1 LPFRKRVFVVFA
13 IACVG
18 ATLYEIPNGWL
29 VWRNSRDIRRSHAA
43 SGSKGVPAALPNEV
57 VATDPEAGDILTYCL
72 GDPNDEDLA
81 RLVARYPRNEFFL
94 AQLTERLLDVNCV
107 DHQAPLTLADK
118 LVTMS
123 PENAHYRYLKGWILL
138 KPPRDAGCEQ
148 KAREQFEL
156 GNGLPQFYLPFSRY
170 KERMDRLC
178 DGADMSFVERSKAW
192 PSQTGIYFDLARF
205 ITRSQRPHATFE
217 PETFDDLTAPI
228 IEIGKRVIA
237 NGQTFSEFTHGMFL
251 LQFTE
256 TARLRQLNLSSE
268 QAWQS
273 RLHLSQAIAIN
284 EVLQRWY
291 LEAFTSGAAIAKKG
305 LVAVV
310 PLALGLQLPF
320 IWLFMI
326 IVNLVRGRAHPNSVC
341 VKAYALFTLGL
352 VSSPCL
358 LILVA
363 FANKRLP
370 GSFLASVICLSGPI
384 IVGVLLWLLAHLPPL
399 DHRRFR
405 RGRRW
410 ATVVFGGLLGLAMV
424 LLAMDAVWNNRPE
437 GIRDWLRLA
446 GAILGCSGLGAAM
459 WPVAAY
465 RQHVFRAIPY
475 DGILRSRFVQ
485 TIMLL
490 SVATGIITVT
500 GNVPI
505 VPIILS
511 FVTVL
516 LVGTI
521 AVHCTEHRIILCD
534 ILPRFFAKQGQSVV
548 TRTKLAHLTLTTL
561 LVFWLTI
568 LVGVHLSA
576 GKWRRLET
584 MRTDPLAL
592 YGPLPQATPDIY
604 ERMILASEPKDSGHR
619 PWDQDAGVPE
629 RIHMATLADVTA
641 FLAKR
646 QTEGRTLSDS
656 RLLQLASQGGYDIRP
671 AVLGVLKEPNAL
683 EALLRRA
690 EWGDA
695 EVKEQLVAHFE
706 EQFAKLGKPYAQI
719 RQDPNCLASLVM
731 KAGWGDEAAKT
742 ELDRRFTLQMTELLK
757 APQRTMD
764 RERLCTELSDLV
776 TINETLINL
785 SRHGHIARS
794 MRKTRE
800 RSNLLDR
807 LLAGAD
813 MLDLEPAAEPSDV
826 PSELLESLFDIAGAL
841 AFVSEPP
848 EAKIQLQWLMA
859 PLLEQQRQDRDR
871 SRRSRRKNPG
881 WTTSPSWSFYR
892 ALRGMPQSQAG
903 ALLKEYLGK
912 SQLADPFEDTNFLDV
927 FRRARD
933 RALAEWVLQRVA
945 EAAPSRTAYDVSV
958 GRIVH
963 LPEDIRTYR
972 QDTSHKY
979 LEAAFPHLN
988 NESTPLLLQYVDSGN
1003 ESLRAF
1009 AVWRLTALG
1018 YDWPTEQVRLLLADN
1033 NWKVR
1038 LNTLFACD
1046 ADDLARSLT
1055 DDNHVVR
1062 AVARMLIKRKGT
1074 WSGRDQFASNPRSAG
1089 KRGLEAILEE
1099 GVDLGVGLGGGGV
1112 GVAVGH
1118 GDAVL
1123 VA

>member
-1 LPFRKRVFVVFA
+1 MRFRKPAFVVFV

-18 ATLYEIPNGWL
+18 ATLCEIPNGWL
-29 VWRNSRDIRRSHAA
+29 VWRNSRDFRKKHTA
-43 SGSKGVPAALPNEV
+43 SGPKNVTVALPDEV
-57 VATDPEAGDILTYCL
+57 AATDPEAGNILTYCL

-81 RLVARYPRNEFFL
+81 KLVMRYPRNEFFL
-94 AQLTERLLDVNCV
+94 AQLAERLLDVNCV
-107 DHQAPLTLADK
+107 DRQAPLTLTDK

-170 KERMDRLC
+170 KERVDRLC
-178 DGADMSFVERSKAW
+178 DGADMSFVERNKAW
-192 PSQTGIYFDLARF
+192 PSQTGIYFDLATF
-205 ITRSQRPHATFE
+205 ITRSQRPYATFE
-217 PETFDDLTAPI
+217 PETFDALTAPI

-237 NGQTFSEFTHGMFL
+237 NGQTFSEFEHGMFL

-273 RLHLSQAIAIN
+273 RLHLSQSIAIN
-284 EVLQRWY
+284 AVLQRWY
-291 LEAFTSGAAIAKKG
+291 LEAFTSGVAIAKKG
-305 LVAVV
+305 LVVAV

-326 IVNLVRGRAHPNSVC
+326 IVNLLRGRAHRSSVS
-341 VKAYALFTLGL
+341 VRAYALFTLGL
-352 VSSPCL
+352 VGSPCL

-410 ATVVFGGLLGLAMV
+410 TTVVFGGLLGLAIV
-424 LLAMDAVWNNRPE
+424 LLAMDAIWNDRPE

-446 GAILGCSGLGAAM
+446 GAVLGCSGLGATM
-459 WPVAAY
+459 WAVAAY

-490 SVATGIITVT
+490 SMATGIITVT

-505 VPIILS
+505 VPTVLS

-516 LVGTI
+516 LAGTI

-534 ILPRFFAKQGQSVV
+534 ILPRFFAKQGQSVL

-619 PWDQDAGVPE
+619 PWDQDADVPE
-629 RIHMATLADVTA
+629 RIHLATPTDVTA

-646 QTEGRTLSDS
+646 QTEGRPLSDS
-656 RLLQLASQGGYDIRP
+656 RLLRLAGQGGYDIRP
-671 AVLGVLKEPNAL
+671 AALSALKEPHAL

-690 EWGDA
+690 AWGDA

-706 EQFAKLGKPYAQI
+706 RQFSELGEPYAQI
-719 RQDPNCLASLVM
+719 HQDPNCLASLVM

-742 ELDRRFTLQMTELLK
+742 ELDRRFTLKMTKLLE
-757 APQRTMD
+757 APQRMAD
-764 RERLCTELSDLV
+764 RERLRTELSGLV

-785 SRHGHIARS
+785 SRHGHIGRS
-794 MRKTRE
+794 MRKNRE

-841 AFVSEPP
+841 ALVSEPP
-848 EAKIQLQWLMA
+848 EAKIHLQSLMA
-859 PLLEQQRQDRDR
+859 PLLERQRQDRDR
-871 SRRSRRKNPG
+871 FRRSRRKNPAWG
-881 WTTSPSWSFYR
+881 TSPSWSFYR
-892 ALRGMPQSQAG
+892 ALRGMPPSHAG

-927 FRRARD
+927 FGRARD
-933 RALAEWVLQRVA
+933 RALAEWVLQTVA
-945 EAAPSRTAYDVSV
+945 ESAPSKTVYDAPV
-958 GRIVH
+958 GRIINMSKDV
-963 LPEDIRTYR
+963 RTYR
-972 QDTSHKY
+972 QDISHKY
-979 LEAAFPHLN
+979 LEAAFPHLSS
-988 NESTPLLLQYVDSGN
+988 ESTPLLLQYLDSGSQ
-1003 ESLRAF
+1003 SLRAF
-1009 AVWRLTALG
+1009 AVWRLTTLG
-1018 YDWPTEQVRLLLADN
+1018 YDWSNEQVRPLLADS

-1038 LNTLFACD
+1038 FNALFAHD
-1046 ADDLARSLT
+1046 ANGLERAST
-1055 DDNHVVR
+1055 DDNHMVR
-1062 AVARMLIKRKGT
+1062 AVARILMDVQEKRE
-1074 WSGRDQFASNPRSAG
+1074 RPQP
-1089 KRGLEAILEE
+1089 
-1099 GVDLGVGLGGGGV
+1099 V
-1112 GVAVGH
+1112 H
-1118 GDAVL
+1118 H
-1123 VA
+1123 